1 MKMRREFIKNVN
13 VITNKNNTL
22 NVINDILNL
31 TTINNKNKEEIKNL
45 YNENNENTIENKL
58 NSERLQFIINN
69 CTCNISSSLINK
81 LMKDNNIEL
90 LEILFKNHLKFFDN
104 DFIINILNHY
114 KNKTPIS
121 NSNLYTQ
128 INNEKYKIST
138 ILNRDY
144 YYDSSSYLFSSSW
157 C

>member
-1 MKMRREFIKNVN
+1 MKREFIKNVN
-13 VITNKNNTL
+13 VITDEKNNL

-31 TTINNKNKEEIKNL
+31 MVINNKNKEEIKNL

-69 CTCNISSSLINK
+69 CTSNISSSLINK
-81 LMKDNNIEL
+81 LMKDNNIKL

-104 DFIINILNHY
+104 DFIINILNYY

-121 NSNLYTQ
+121 NSDLYTQ